1 MGSACPPL
9 FQQPCGGDLPLR
21 KGSTQGIQHKSW
33 DPNCCLLASLIKAD
47 LHFYEWLTAG
57 RKENSNKLGCRQA
70 AQGREREE
78 AGADPPLPQ
87 LGYFRCPVWVVT
99 PGFEFVRKHSLG
111 VMPIH
116 AHVRSDVQTPS
127 GSIPTMQSGRDATE
141 VATRGQHTAGDNL
154 SWVLSPGLWD
164 G

>member
-9 FQQPCGGDLPLR
+9 FQQPCGGDLSLG

-70 AQGREREE
+70 ARGREREE
-78 AGADPPLPQ
+78 AGAGRSPPAPARIFQ
-87 LGYFRCPVWVVT
+87 MS
-99 PGFEFVRKHSLG
+99 SLG
-111 VMPIH
+111 CH
-116 AHVRSDVQTPS
+116 
-127 GSIPTMQSGRDATE
+127 
-141 VATRGQHTAGDNL
+141 
-154 SWVLSPGLWD
+154 SWV
-164 G
+164 